1 VLGDFEQNNRLINF
15 MAEICPTCGL
25 PKDLCVCQE
34 IVKEEQRIKVRV
46 ENRKWHKEVTV
57 VEGINEKDVD
67 LHELSTK
74 LKSKC
79 ACGGTA
85 KNGRIELQGDHKEEV
100 KGLLVQLGFPEQN
113 IDVQ

>member
-1 VLGDFEQNNRLINF
+1 

-46 ENRKWHKEVTV
+46 ERRKWHKEVTV
-57 VEGINEKDVD
+57 IEGINEKEVN

-74 LKSKC
+74 LKNKC

-85 KNGRIELQGDHKEEV
+85 KNGRIELQGDHKEDV
-100 KGLLVQLGFPEQN
+100 KGFLVQMGFPGPN